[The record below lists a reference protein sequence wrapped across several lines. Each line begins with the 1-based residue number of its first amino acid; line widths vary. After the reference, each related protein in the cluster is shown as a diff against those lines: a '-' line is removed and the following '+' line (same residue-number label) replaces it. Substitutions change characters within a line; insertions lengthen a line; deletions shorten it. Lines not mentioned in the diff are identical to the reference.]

1 MISKIKN
8 LIHIIRKMSN
18 FDEINFKIG
27 CSHFNLMKNYY
38 PKIKNFSETSYKVY
52 SQNGEDGFI
61 DFLLFSLN
69 IDKPK
74 FIEIG
79 VGTYKEC
86 NTRFLFERTGPEG
99 LVIDYIKDLEKNV
112 KKNIRFWKGDL
123 TIVNELI
130 NTENIINILEQNN
143 FHKEIDL
150 FSLDIDGID
159 YWILDKLPENFSKI
173 CIIEY
178 NSIFGD
184 ELEITVPNE
193 INFTRKEYH
202 FSHLCYGM
210 SLNALIRK
218 MNEKGFI
225 FVGSNEFNNNA
236 FFIQKK
242 YQSNLNINLPDTNNL
257 KKFTISNIRESRDKN
272 GILNYLRKEDR
283 LKAIENCEVIDLSNS
298 KKERIKIKDLL
309 NKKN

>member
-27 CSHFNLMKNYY
+27 CSHFNLIKNYY

-178 NSIFGD
+178 NSIIGG

>member
-184 ELEITVPNE
+184 ELEITVSNE

-210 SLNALIRK
+210 SLKALIRK

-298 KKERIKIKDLL
+298 KNERIKIKDLL

>member
-38 PKIKNFSETSYKVY
+38 PKIKTFSETGYKVF

-61 DFLLFSLN
+61 DYLLFSLD
-69 IDKPK
+69 ITKPK
-74 FIEIG
+74 FVEIG
-79 VGTYKEC
+79 IGTYKES
-86 NTRFLFERTGPEG
+86 NTRFLFERTAPEG
-99 LVIDYIKDLEKNV
+99 LVIDYIEDLEEKI

-130 NTENIINILEQNN
+130 NAENIINILEQNN
-143 FHKEIDL
+143 FDKEIDL

-159 YWILDKLPENFSKI
+159 YWILNKLPENFSKI

-178 NSIFGD
+178 NSIFGG

-210 SLNALIRK
+210 SLKALIRK

-272 GILNYLRKEDR
+272 GILNYLRKENR

>member
-123 TIVNELI
+123 TVVNELI
-130 NTENIINILEQNN
+130 NAENIINILEQNN

-210 SLNALIRK
+210 SLKALIRK

-225 FVGSNEFNNNA
+225 FVGSNELNNNA

-242 YQSNLNINLPDTNNL
+242 YENNLNINLPDTNNL

>member
-27 CSHFNLMKNYY
+27 CSHFNLIKNYY

-210 SLNALIRK
+210 SLKALIRK

-225 FVGSNEFNNNA
+225 FVGSNELNNNA

-242 YQSNLNINLPDTNNL
+242 YENNLNINLPDTNNL

>member
-27 CSHFNLMKNYY
+27 CSHFNLIKNYY

-210 SLNALIRK
+210 SLKALIRK

>member
-18 FDEINFKIG
+18 FDEVNFKIG
-27 CSHFNLMKNYY
+27 CSHFNLMKNLY
-38 PKIKNFSETSYKVY
+38 PKVKKFSETSFKVY

-61 DFLLFSLN
+61 DYLLFSLN

-79 VGTYKEC
+79 IGTYKEC

-99 LVIDYIKDLEKNV
+99 LVIDYIENLEKKI
-112 KKNIRFWKGDL
+112 KKNVHFWKGDL
-123 TIVNELI
+123 TVVNKMV
-130 NTENIINILEQNN
+130 NSENIINILENNN
-143 FHKEIDL
+143 FDRNVDL

-159 YWILDKLPENFSKI
+159 YWVLDKLPENFSKI
-173 CIIEY
+173 CVIEY

-184 ELEITVPNE
+184 QLEITVPNE
-193 INFTRKEYH
+193 SNFTRKKYH

-210 SLNALIRK
+210 SIKALIKK
-218 MNEKGFI
+218 MNEKGFV
-225 FVGSNEFNNNA
+225 FVGTNEFNNNA

-242 YQSNLNINLPDTNNL
+242 YQNNL
-257 KKFTISNIRESRDKN
+257 GVDLPETIDLRKYTISNIRESRDKN
-272 GILNYLRKEDR
+272 GILNYLNKEER
-283 LKAIENCEVIDLSNS
+283 LKVIENCEVIDLSNQ
-298 KKERIKIKDLL
+298 KNEKTTIRNLL
-309 NKKN
+309 NKQN